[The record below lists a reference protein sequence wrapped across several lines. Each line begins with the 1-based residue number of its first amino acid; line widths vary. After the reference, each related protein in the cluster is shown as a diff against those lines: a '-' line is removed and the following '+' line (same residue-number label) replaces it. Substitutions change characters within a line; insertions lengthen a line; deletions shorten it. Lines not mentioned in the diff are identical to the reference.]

1 MGEKA
6 EVMGSK
12 HGNLVL
18 RNIKQCEE
26 PITMLDHTIAI
37 LTTICQGLP
46 IGTNLAMLYFLW
58 ALISGALLPNRG
70 AIIPALK
77 SIGLSDEEVRR
88 SWAAFG
94 SGVWSINELCSEL
107 GRYVRKLPAWQERRY
122 EGYLPITVDI
132 TAYWRPALKD
142 CPGVHFHPAAQ
153 CALPAINIGLLGEV
167 GEVNGQRLAL
177 LRRIERA
184 NGTDVSE
191 PFLWKT
197 LLPRVAKELKSD
209 EIAVID
215 AGVKIGAVQKS
226 DIPRYVLKQAQ
237 NVTARRNFL
246 PEHVLGRK
254 PEYGEI
260 VRPVGRTRKG
270 KTLPASMPDETCRLT
285 KDGREIRV
293 EIWRALVRTD
303 QKPSPDNKA
312 FDIYVFHDPKYKTPW
327 VLATPLNLKAK
338 SVYQIYS
345 DRWPVEQVP
354 LSSKQ
359 MLGAHRQF
367 VHNPECSQRLP
378 EITLLAGSILSFLA
392 ASFPPVPTGFWD
404 KNPKRTPGRFRRQLM
419 GKPFPRVI
427 ELPRRFREKLSC
439 TAHLLKGNLARTPKV
454 AQKAGP

>member
-1 MGEKA
+1 M
-6 EVMGSK
+6 S
-12 HGNLVL
+12 
-18 RNIKQCEE
+18 
-26 PITMLDHTIAI
+26 DHTIAV
-37 LTTICQGLP
+37 LSLICQQLP
-46 IGTNLAMLYFLW
+46 IGTNLAVVQFLW
-58 ALISGALLPNRG
+58 MLISGALLSNRG

-77 SIGLSDEEVRR
+77 STGLSDEETRR
-88 SWAAFG
+88 AWAAFG
-94 SGVWSINELCSEL
+94 SGVWNINELCSKF
-107 GRYVRKLPAWQERRY
+107 GIYVRKQPEWKERRY
-122 EGYLPITVDI
+122 EGYLPVTVDI
-132 TAYWRPALKD
+132 TAYWRPTLKD

-153 CALPAINIGLLGEV
+153 QALPAVNIGLIGEV
-167 GEVNGQRLAL
+167 GEMNGKRLAL

-184 NGTDVSE
+184 NGKDVTE

-215 AGVKIGAVQKS
+215 AGVKIGAVQS
-226 DIPRYVLKQAQ
+226 AGITRYVLKQAK
-237 NVTARRNFL
+237 NVTARRNYL
-246 PEHVLGRK
+246 PEHGLGRK

-260 VRPVGRTRKG
+260 VRPLKRTRKG
-270 KTLPASMPDETCRLT
+270 KTLSASAPDETCALT

-293 EIWRALVRTD
+293 EIWRDLVRTN
-303 QKPSPDNKA
+303 QKPNKSNLT

-327 VLATPLNLKAK
+327 VLATPLKLKAE

-367 VHNPECSQRLP
+367 VHNQECVQRLP

-404 KNPKRTPGRFRRQLM
+404 KKPKRTPGRFRRQLM
-419 GKPFPRVI
+419 GKPFPRVAV
-427 ELPRRFREKLSC
+427 LPRRLREKRSS
-439 TAHLLKGNLARTPKV
+439 TAHLLKGKLGPTQKV
-454 AQKAGP
+454 AQKAGT